1 MLQKSN
7 QNILK
12 KAAIVAGSLS
22 LLALGVLGGVGMIGG
37 ESLTAG
43 AAEESLIA
51 GGGGAGGGAGAAEES
66 LTAEIARKNKAQ
78 TQIAKRFR
86 GNKGRKAVNALKKQA
101 GEASQELSALKK
113 GWSAEGGGGGG
124 GAATSLSKTGGS
136 LRKGYFLHKETG
148 RKISLH
154 VVTFG
159 YEDYLK
165 ADLERKGYLQYFQRI
180 ESPGQYQI
188 KMGDT
193 MVPLGDGTGNL
204 GSKNPMVERILTHLK
219 QGDGADAIP
228 ILVDDSQ
235 HNIEEFKR
243 IWKKPYGYPLQIH
256 GGQGMQVGR
265 FAGDQEDDANYLL
278 QRTIPTALGKS
289 NPDQSIAL
297 LFDADETMYRG
308 HVSADINDWVY
319 RAPEHQRLSKAQG
332 VQRALDHPTPEY
344 ELSKGFVKFMN
355 GLMEMTTFHEM

>member
-1 MLQKSN
+1 MLPKSN

-12 KAAIVAGSLS
+12 KAGIVAGSLS

-37 ESLTAG
+37 ESLAAG
-43 AAEESLIA
+43 AAVEESLTA
-51 GGGGAGGGAGAAEES
+51 GGSAGAAEES
-66 LTAEIARKNKAQ
+66 LTADIARKNKAQ

-188 KMGDT
+188 RMGDR

-219 QGDGADAIP
+219 QGDGTDAVP
-228 ILVDDSQ
+228 ILVDDSS

-243 IWKKPYGYPLQIH
+243 RWKKPYGYPLQIH

-265 FAGDQEDDANYLL
+265 FVGDQEDDANYLL

-355 GLMEMTTFHEM
+355 GLMEMATFHEM